1 MTLEEKITADMK
13 TALKS
18 GRKEELSALRTL
30 LSQIK
35 DERIKQRPKRD
46 IDDEDMMR
54 VLLSAQKKRKESIEM
69 YLAGGRDDLVEK
81 EKQELSVIGR
91 YLPEQLSKDEILEI
105 VNQVINE
112 SGATSMKD
120 MGKVMGAAMAKLKGK
135 ADGKVVQDLVRE
147 RLNQLSQ

>member
-13 TALKS
+13 AALKS

-35 DERIKQRPKRD
+35 DERIKHRPKRD
-46 IDDEDMMR
+46 INDEDVTK

-81 EKQELSVIGR
+81 EKQELSVIER

-105 VNQVINE
+105 VNQVVNE
-112 SGATSMKD
+112 SGATSVKD

-135 ADGKVVQDLVRE
+135 ADGKVVQNLVRE